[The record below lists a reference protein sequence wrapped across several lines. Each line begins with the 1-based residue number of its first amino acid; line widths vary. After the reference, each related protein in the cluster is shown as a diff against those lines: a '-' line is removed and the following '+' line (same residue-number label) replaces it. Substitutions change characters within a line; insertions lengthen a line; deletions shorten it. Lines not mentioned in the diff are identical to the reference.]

1 MNQIEGNLTK
11 RKMNISFISLVIVD
25 ILFLPYIKFLGISLS
40 MIIIPLWF
48 IFYARKIK
56 VDTEMKLL
64 LVFVF
69 FSLLSLLKSFVF
81 YFEFAFQNTVSL
93 FMLIFGFLCYI
104 YIKNNLNI
112 SVIKLRKYLYLYI
125 VFVFILSIVYFISPA
140 MYFNIRSFWS
150 LSDTATVTDSLLI
163 SRFTGTLSDPNNL
176 ATVINSVTIFLIINM
191 RERLISSIILI
202 IMAAFITISTLS
214 TTGIILLAFTI
225 LVFLI
230 QFFKNFLTKF
240 KVVKIRL
247 SIKTIVIFGVVT
259 ILILSIF
266 NSLEFF
272 TSSPLIENFIYR
284 TSNNSADSRFS
295 RWKVVLENKNLFFA
309 LLIGDGGTLIINGNS
324 FRPHNGHLHL
334 IYNYGFVAY
343 LIFMWIFFRIKVGL
357 RNVKYYFFM
366 IPFFIGFTV
375 NVGIIDFRFYT
386 VLVLLTASY
395 YSIYNKQKNYYVKD
409 NMRVGRYNE

>member
-1 MNQIEGNLTK
+1 MNQIEGNLIK

-48 IFYARKIK
+48 IFYARQIK

-150 LSDTATVTDSLLI
+150 LSDTVTVTDSLLI

-191 RERLISSIILI
+191 RERLIPSIILL
-202 IMAAFITISTLS
+202 IMSAFITISTLS
-214 TTGIILLAFTI
+214 TTGIILLGFTI

-240 KVVKIRL
+240 KVVQIRI

-259 ILILSIF
+259 ILILSII

-309 LLIGDGGTLIINGNS
+309 LLIGDGGTLIINENS
-324 FRPHNGHLHL
+324 FRPHNGHFHL

-409 NMRVGRYNE
+409 NMRVGQYNE